1 MLASIKQVLFLI
13 SILVSSSNAK
23 NPIPSFDFQDRK
35 VNEESLNDD
44 GNKIGAFVVTNLG
57 EKYKKS
63 VENFYAKAP
72 SCLDQNLELPRL
84 GKSMPAPSRLPQVET
99 DLGPLHV
106 L

>member
-23 NPIPSFDFQDRK
+23 NPIPSFDFQGRK

-84 GKSMPAPSRLPQVET
+84 GK
-99 DLGPLHV
+99 
-106 L
+106 